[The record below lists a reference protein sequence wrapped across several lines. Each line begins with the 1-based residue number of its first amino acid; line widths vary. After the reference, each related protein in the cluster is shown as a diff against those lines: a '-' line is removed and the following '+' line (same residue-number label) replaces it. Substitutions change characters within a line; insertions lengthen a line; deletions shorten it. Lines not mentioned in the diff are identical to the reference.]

1 MDDLVESFN
10 GHVISSEAEEDTP
23 ETAATSSIHTSIPIH
38 ELLVG
43 DTSEMAA
50 MSSNTT
56 ISTQEL
62 CEVCR
67 GINLRDFLFGEA
79 EPSPINLGYLRD
91 IVGKTDCRLC
101 RLVVKALGRSWT
113 EMPLQYNRGLYVGYR
128 PTEVYLSSGK
138 ATTVEPCRR
147 TIEFDVCHEGR
158 KCEGR
163 CRAHGFRQCGIGEEK
178 YQTELR
184 LMGDESAGY
193 GRNITS
199 VCDAQLMVDWY
210 GRCRDRHERGTC
222 GRARIIS
229 EVAFSTPHGQEI
241 PEARLPPATRLIDVD
256 EMRLVSMADTCEF
269 VALSYVWGTL
279 HMEDLQTMSDNV
291 EWREEPNGL
300 SRVQLPRTIADAISV
315 TKDLKIKYLWIDSLC
330 IVQDDEYK
338 QSQIQNMD
346 RIYGL
351 ASLVLVAAA
360 GEDATAGLVGS
371 TNSPRTEDDQVFGNV
386 QGLQLLV
393 SSPPLGYILS
403 NSKWNT
409 RGWTYQEWH
418 LARRALVFTNQ
429 QVYYICSSASYC
441 EDIALEQV
449 QPHSEV
455 SLMLV
460 MDNLSAS
467 TMRHC
472 LPSRYTRSTVN
483 SGWID
488 YVRLVEHYSTREL
501 TYESDTFLAISGLL
515 SNLHR
520 SSRNRF
526 ICGLSVGL
534 FHDALFWVPV
544 TTSELRCTED
554 EPALTFPTWSW
565 AGWKG
570 AAKYRVFPASDRCL
584 VEEWQVWAG
593 EQIGTLGTPL
603 SELQNDRLLPGMSFF
618 DERPTSAAAEAEE
631 RRRGTGIMGPNHLHQ
646 CLLKFN
652 AEIATLQMAGGVIN
666 DFNCKAEALL
676 DQRGAYMGVAIMNK
690 QRTTMERVE
699 GGFRNVRCIAISISE
714 VVLHYMNEPA
724 FTTLPEDTEWVN
736 LMIVAEL
743 GDLFAVRLG
752 VGQVSK
758 RAWDDWAH
766 AERKEINLA

>member
-1 MDDLVESFN
+1 MDGLVESLSAH
-10 GHVISSEAEEDTP
+10 GIGPEAEGDTP
-23 ETAATSSIHTSIPIH
+23 EAAATSPNDTSIP
-38 ELLVG
+38 V
-43 DTSEMAA
+43 
-50 MSSNTT
+50 
-56 ISTQEL
+56 QEPI
-62 CEVCR
+62 CDVCR
-67 GINLRDFLFGEA
+67 EVNLRNFLFGEA
-79 EPSPINLGYLRD
+79 EPSPLNLGYLLD
-91 IVGKTDCRLC
+91 IVGKRDCQLC
-101 RLVVKALGRSWT
+101 CLIVKALSRSWT

-128 PTEVYLSSGK
+128 PTEIYLRGGK

-147 TIEFDVCHEGR
+147 TIEIDVCHEGR

-163 CRAHGFRQCGIGEEK
+163 CRAHGFRRDGLGEEK

-184 LMGDESAGY
+184 LMGDDRAGY
-193 GRNITS
+193 GRNIAT
-199 VCDAQLMVDWY
+199 VCDAQLLADWY
-210 GRCRDRHERGTC
+210 GRCKDHHERETC

-229 EVAFSTPHGQEI
+229 GAAFSTPHGQVI
-241 PEARLPPATRLIDVD
+241 PEPNLPLATRLIDVE
-256 EMRLVSMADTCEF
+256 EMRLVSVAETFEF

-279 HMEDLQTMSDNV
+279 HMEDLRTVTANV
-291 EWREEPNGL
+291 ERREEPNGL
-300 SRVQLPRTIADAISV
+300 SRVQLPRTIVDAISV
-315 TKDLKIKYLWIDSLC
+315 TKDLKIKYLWVDSLC

-338 QSQIQNMD
+338 QYQILNMD

-360 GEDATAGLVGS
+360 GEDAEAGLVGCS
-371 TNSPRTEDDQVFGNV
+371 NSPRTEDDQVFGNV

-393 SSPPLGYILS
+393 SSPPLGYILG

-441 EDIALEQV
+441 EDIALEHV

-467 TMRHC
+467 TMRHF

-483 SGWID
+483 SGWIE

-501 TYESDTFLAISGLL
+501 TYESDTLLAISGLL

-526 ICGLSVGL
+526 ICGLSIGL
-534 FHDALFWVPV
+534 FHDALFWIPV
-544 TTSELRCTED
+544 TTNELRYTED
-554 EPALTFPTWSW
+554 EAGLAFPTFSW
-565 AGWKG
+565 AGWRG
-570 AAKYRVFPASDRCL
+570 AAQYRVFPPSDRCL
-584 VEEWQVWAG
+584 IEEWQVWAD
-593 EQIGTLGTPL
+593 EQVGTLGTPL

-618 DERPTSAAAEAEE
+618 DERPTSADTEAEA
-631 RRRGTGIMGPNHLHQ
+631 RRKGTGIMGPNHLHQ
-646 CLLKFN
+646 CLLKFH

-666 DFNCKAEALL
+666 DFNSKAEALL

-690 QRTTMERVE
+690 QRTMMERVA
-699 GGFRNVRCIAISISE
+699 GGFRDVRCIAISISD
-714 VVLHYMNEPA
+714 VMLHYMNEPA

-736 LMIVAEL
+736 LLIVAEL
-743 GDLFAVRLG
+743 GDLFAVRIG

-766 AERKEINLA
+766 AESKEINLA